1 MTLGK
6 SFLGTRDGLCLAA
19 ALLAAG
25 CSTSAASRKAEAT
38 PSPAAATIAAATADF
53 EAGRDAALAG
63 DFACAQDAFGRAL
76 DTVRPAGSPP
86 STDPELIAFCEDLYD
101 GILRYEALA
110 APPEDAGSTQGHLAP
125 ELEKIE
131 ASAASEEAISNAWTA
146 VASDATASTFD
157 VPIVVNESVLRIL
170 ATFQNDFHAVI
181 ANGLARSGRF
191 VPMIR
196 QVFQEEGIPRD
207 LAQVAMIESSFLPH
221 ARSPMAARGLW
232 QFMPRTGRH
241 YGLRTNGVID
251 ERADPEKA
259 TRAAARYLSYLHE
272 LFHDWYLAMA
282 AYNAGEGKILRA
294 MERTGLADFWQ
305 LAASGSL
312 RMQTQNYVP
321 AVIAAILISKN
332 PAHYGFDVDYEKPL
346 EYETVTLDRPV
357 RLSDLAGGETVT
369 LEALRALNPEL
380 RTNITPRASEG
391 YELKVP
397 TGRRESVLGAFADAP
412 TARPPALRRHV
423 VRAGETVA
431 SIAARFGVSPARLA
445 AANGLPERAKLK
457 KGRVVLI
464 PGREVVRV
472 ASQPRKKGHAQ
483 KQLVAA
489 AQEPARPQSYRVR
502 GGDTLYRIAIRHR
515 TTVAELLAVNT
526 LSEGSLI
533 RPGDRLRIPSKSR

>member
-1 MTLGK
+1 L
-6 SFLGTRDGLCLAA
+6 LAA
-19 ALLAAG
+19 ALLGAG
-25 CSTSAASRKAEAT
+25 CSAVGLSRKHAAAV
-38 PSPAAATIAAATADF
+38 SPAAVTIAAATSDF
-53 EAGRDAALAG
+53 QIGRDAALGG
-63 DFACAQDAFGRAL
+63 DLACAQEAFDRAL
-76 DTVRPAGSPP
+76 DAVRPPGSPP
-86 STDPELIAFCEDLYD
+86 PSDPELIAFSAELYD

-110 APPEDAGSTQGHLAP
+110 APPEDAGTTEGHLAP

-131 ASAASEEAISNAWTA
+131 TSAASEEAISNARTA
-146 VASDATASTFD
+146 VASDPTGSTFD

-170 ATFQNDFHAVI
+170 ATFQNDFHDVVGK
-181 ANGLARSGRF
+181 GLARSGRF

-196 QVFQEEGIPRD
+196 QIFQEEGIPRD

-221 ARSPMAARGLW
+221 ARSPKAARGLW

-241 YGLRTNGVID
+241 YGLRSNAVID

-282 AYNAGEGKILRA
+282 AYNAGEGKVLRA
-294 MERTGLADFWQ
+294 MERTRLSDFWQ

-312 RMQTQNYVP
+312 RLQTQNYVP

-357 RLSDLAGGETVT
+357 RLGDLADQQLVSLETLQT
-369 LEALRALNPEL
+369 LNPEL
-380 RTNITPRASEG
+380 RTNVTPRASDG
-391 YELKVP
+391 YELKIP
-397 TGRRESVLGAFADAP
+397 KGARESVLAAFAEAP
-412 TARPPALRRHV
+412 TARPPAERRHV
-423 VRAGETVA
+423 VRAGETLV
-431 SIAARFGVSPARLA
+431 SIASRFGVSPSRLA
-445 AANGLPERAKLK
+445 AANGLSVRAKLR

-472 ASQPRKKGHAQ
+472 ASKRRPKGHAQ
-483 KQLVAA
+483 DQVAA
-489 AQEPARPQSYRVR
+489 AARPEASRPQSYRVR

-515 TTVAELLAVNT
+515 TTVAELLAVNNLADVT
-526 LSEGSLI
+526 I
-533 RPGDRLRIPSKSR
+533 RPGDRLKIPGKSH